1 MELAHITHANTI
13 RNKSLKQNSKSN
25 FRGKALSNQFYFQLP
40 YRLMECMDSLSA
52 PEQKEKWFISK
63 NTHDERDGKPSP
75 DLIDKLSLKL
85 ITAH

>member
-1 MELAHITHANTI
+1 
-13 RNKSLKQNSKSN
+13 
-25 FRGKALSNQFYFQLP
+25 
-40 YRLMECMDSLSA
+40 MDSLSA

-85 ITAH
+85 ITAHWTSVHYRTELKCFCFMFLHGFAYSLF